1 MHYVYLIQSEVTPER
16 YYCGLTDNVQA
27 RLTQHNAGK
36 SIHTAKFRPW
46 KLTTYLAFTD
56 KSKAVA
62 FELYLKTGSG
72 RAFAQ
77 KRL

>member
-1 MHYVYLIQSEVTPER
+1 MHFVYFLQSEIFPER
-16 YYCGLTDNVQA
+16 YYCGLTDNLEA
-27 RLTQHNAGK
+27 RLKQHNAGK

-56 KSKAVA
+56 KAKAEA

-72 RAFAQ
+72 RAFAA
-77 KRL
+77 KHF